1 MKRYVLDSYAL
12 IAYFNGEEAGKP
24 VTEILKKT
32 LEDNVEA
39 FMSVVNWG
47 ELYYITHREQGIEQ
61 AETCLKVLSEYPVEI
76 VDANQSLTL
85 DAAKFKADHKMSY
98 ADAFAAA
105 LAKNKK
111 AELVTGDP
119 EFKSIEKEI
128 KIVWI

>member
-24 VTEILKKT
+24 VTDILKKT
-32 LEDNVEA
+32 VEGDA
-39 FMSVVNWG
+39 EAYMSVVNWG
-47 ELYYITHREQGIEQ
+47 ELYYITHREQGSDK
-61 AETCLKVLSEYPVEI
+61 AEACLKVLSEYPVEI
-76 VDANQSLTL
+76 VDAYKALTL
-85 DAAKFKADHKMSY
+85 DAAKFKAGNKMSY

-119 EFKSIEKEI
+119 EFKSLEKEI
-128 KIVWI
+128 KINWI

>member
-12 IAYFNGEEAGKP
+12 IAYFNGEEAGKS

-39 FMSVVNWG
+39 YMSVVNWG
-47 ELYYITHREQGIEQ
+47 ELYYITHREQGPVQ
-61 AETCLKVLSEYPVEI
+61 AETCLKVLGEYPVEI
-76 VDANQSLTL
+76 VDANQALTL

-105 LAKNKK
+105 LAKQKK

-119 EFKSIEKEI
+119 EFKVLEKDI
-128 KIVWI
+128 KIIWI